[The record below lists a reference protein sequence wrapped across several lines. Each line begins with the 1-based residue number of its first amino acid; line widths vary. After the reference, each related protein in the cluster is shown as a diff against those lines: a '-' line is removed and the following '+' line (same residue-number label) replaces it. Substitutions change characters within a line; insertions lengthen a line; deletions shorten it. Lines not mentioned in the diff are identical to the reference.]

1 MSARPD
7 RRVVPRDVEQARKRA
22 RRRGLFAVTLAALG
36 LVITSAFASE
46 GLVQVPELGRGALRY
61 AVARAALH
69 AEQQPAVDDDA
80 PVTATAPPRVTTPLT
95 PELRAK
101 GWNPC
106 MMPDRGFGLYSRW
119 LPAVSTGQM
128 LVPEHPS
135 IVPADGAY
143 HVILHFHGHDA
154 VRKAFVEVARG
165 EALVGIDLG
174 VGSGAYEDAFAL
186 PSAFT
191 DLKDGVLRALRRN
204 TRNPDAT
211 IRALTL
217 SSWSAG
223 YGAIQNIL
231 RFDPR
236 AADAVVLLDSA
247 HGGYVKTDAPQK
259 GPPTLATKTLA
270 PFVAFAERAA
280 RGDATMVLT
289 HSEIQPPGYASTRE
303 VADHLLREVGVTRH
317 PTSGETPLGLVA
329 RSSAERRGLTVK
341 GYGGVDEHAHCAHT
355 ELLALALRDVLT
367 R

>member
-1 MSARPD
+1 MSAQPD
-7 RRVVPRDVEQARKRA
+7 RRVVPRDAELAGKRA
-22 RRRGLFAVTLAALG
+22 RRRGLFAVTLAGLG
-36 LVITSAFASE
+36 LAITSAFASD
-46 GLVQVPELGRGALRY
+46 GVAIAPELGRGALRY
-61 AVARAALH
+61 AAARVALH
-69 AEQQPAVDDDA
+69 AGEVPVDDAA
-80 PVTATAPPRVTTPLT
+80 PIATGSRSRVTTPLS

-106 MMPDRGFGLYSRW
+106 MMPDRGFGPYSRW
-119 LPAVSTGQM
+119 LPAVSMGQM
-128 LVPEHPS
+128 LVPEDPS
-135 IVPADGAY
+135 LVPADGAY
-143 HVILHFHGHDA
+143 HVVIHFHGHDA

-165 EALVGIDLG
+165 EVLVGIDLG

-186 PSAFT
+186 PAAFT
-191 DLKDGVLRALRRN
+191 ELKDGVLRALRRN
-204 TRNPDAT
+204 THNPDAT
-211 IRALTL
+211 IRTLTL

-231 RFDPR
+231 RFHPR

-247 HGGYVKTDAPQK
+247 HAGYVKTDAPPK
-259 GPPTLATKTLA
+259 GPPTLVTRTLA

-280 RGDATMVLT
+280 RGDVTMVLT

-303 VADHLLREVGVTRH
+303 VADHLLHEVGVTRH

-341 GYGGVDEHAHCAHT
+341 GYAGADEHAHCAHT
-355 ELLALALRDVLT
+355 ELLAIALRDVLT